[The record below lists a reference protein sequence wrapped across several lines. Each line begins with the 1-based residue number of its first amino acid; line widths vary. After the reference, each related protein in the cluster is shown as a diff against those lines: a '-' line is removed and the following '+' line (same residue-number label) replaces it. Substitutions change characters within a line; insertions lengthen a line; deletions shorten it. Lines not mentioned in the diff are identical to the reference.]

1 MSTVIPFSRAI
12 PREHLGAIYLDEP
25 ENFQEVDEGLDEFLR
40 EGRIWFNGFG
50 FGSVAGALVTVAAA
64 YVWSWF
70 L

>member
-1 MSTVIPFSRAI
+1 MSTVIPFSRSRDHCEII
-12 PREHLGAIYLDEP
+12 P
-25 ENFQEVDEGLDEFLR
+25 EVDEGLDEFLR
-40 EGRIWFNGFG
+40 DGRIWFNGFG